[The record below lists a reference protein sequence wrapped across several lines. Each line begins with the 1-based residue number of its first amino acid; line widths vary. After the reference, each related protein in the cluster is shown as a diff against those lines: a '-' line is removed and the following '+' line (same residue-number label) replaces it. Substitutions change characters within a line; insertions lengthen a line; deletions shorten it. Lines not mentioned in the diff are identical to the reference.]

1 MSLPHRQ
8 RRLLRRMDRALCRSD
23 PDLAALL
30 SLFARLSPGET
41 SPRQEQLPRQQQ
53 PPRQEQPRLPRAWA
67 WRVLRW
73 PAAGAAFL
81 VVSVAGGGLAAAR
94 RAARA
99 YNAASM
105 RLIDGFRGFGRAAGR
120 HRAGA
125 PYPGPWLVRR
135 WNG

>member
-30 SLFARLSPGET
+30 SLFALLSAGEKP
-41 SPRQEQLPRQQQ
+41 PRQEQLPRREQL
-53 PPRQEQPRLPRAWA
+53 PRQEQLRGPRARA
-67 WRVLRW
+67 WRLLRW
-73 PAAGAAFL
+73 LAAGAPFL
-81 VVSVAGGGLAAAR
+81 VVCVAGGGLAAAR

-120 HRAGA
+120 HRACA
-125 PYPGPWLVRR
+125 PYPGPWLVRY

>member
-30 SLFARLSPGET
+30 SLFALLSAGET
-41 SPRQEQLPRQQQ
+41 LPRREQLPAR
-53 PPRQEQPRLPRAWA
+53 EQPRREQLRCPRAWA
-67 WRVLRW
+67 WRLLLW
-73 PAAGAAFL
+73 PAAGAAF
-81 VVSVAGGGLAAAR
+81 VVVCVAGGGLAAAR
-94 RAARA
+94 RAASA

-105 RLIDGFRGFGRAAGR
+105 RLIDGFRGFGRAAGQ
-120 HRAGA
+120 HRACA
-125 PYPGPWLVRR
+125 PYSGTWLVRY